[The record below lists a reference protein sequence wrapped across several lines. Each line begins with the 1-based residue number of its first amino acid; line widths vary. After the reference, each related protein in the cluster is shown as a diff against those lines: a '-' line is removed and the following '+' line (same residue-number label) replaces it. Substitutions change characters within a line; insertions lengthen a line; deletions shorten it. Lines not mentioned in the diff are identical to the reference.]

1 VLAEYYCLMIWLET
15 ERLLFRDHELGD
27 LEAHCEIESDP
38 IYRWPQIVHP
48 RAEIERG
55 FRERWMRP
63 KELGLRA
70 TVFKPDRR
78 YIGVCGLYPHR
89 EDYQGRPDEAT
100 IAFYIARPY
109 WHRGIATEAGRAW
122 VAHGFEQL
130 GLRRIEAGINAANG
144 ASLRVIEKLGFRWVE
159 SGGDH
164 GIRWH
169 NFELINP
176 VS

>member
-1 VLAEYYCLMIWLET
+1 MIWLET
-15 ERLLFRDHELGD
+15 ERLLFRDHEAGD
-27 LEAHCEIESDP
+27 LAAHCEMESDL
-38 IYRWPQIVHP
+38 IYRWPQVVHP

-70 TVFKPDRR
+70 TVFKPHGR
-78 YIGVCGLYPHR
+78 YSGLSGLYPLRKDH
-89 EDYQGRPDEAT
+89 EGITEAM

-122 VAHGFEQL
+122 VAHGFEKL

-144 ASLRVIEKLGFRWVE
+144 ASLRVIEKLGFRCVE

-164 GIRWH
+164 GVRWH

-176 VS
+176 RS